1 MEDPPANFNR
11 LAPGREVRLRY
22 GYIIRCESVVRDAVG
37 QVVEL
42 RCTYDPASRGG
53 TAADGRK
60 VRGTIHWVAA
70 EPSIT
75 AEIRLYD
82 RLFADEQP
90 DEGKEG
96 ADYKT
101 CLNPQSLQILKASR
115 VEPSLVNARPGDR
128 FQFERLGYFYV
139 EPETSAPGRPVFNRI
154 VTLRDTWAKLTA
166 SPEGELPAEGRRSQ
180 RKNAAMEP
188 VVVHDPL
195 AGLSADDLA
204 NLRRLTASY
213 GIADADARILID
225 DPPLGEFFEA
235 AVREHANPPGV
246 ANWVVNDLRRELKGW
261 DSKEQALDQLRLTPA
276 DLGALVT
283 LIDDGTVTGR
293 AAKTVFEGLLAGEGR
308 PAEIVAARGL
318 RQLDDAAELE
328 HLVDGVLAGEAEN
341 VALYRDGKTALFGF
355 FVGQV
360 MKASRGR
367 ADPAS
372 VGRLLRQRL
381 EG

>member
-1 MEDPPANFNR
+1 
-11 LAPGREVRLRY
+11 
-22 GYIIRCESVVRDAVG
+22 
-37 QVVEL
+37 
-42 RCTYDPASRGG
+42 
-53 TAADGRK
+53 
-60 VRGTIHWVAA
+60 
-70 EPSIT
+70 
-75 AEIRLYD
+75 
-82 RLFADEQP
+82 
-90 DEGKEG
+90 
-96 ADYKT
+96 
-101 CLNPQSLQILKASR
+101 
-115 VEPSLVNARPGDR
+115 
-128 FQFERLGYFYV
+128 
-139 EPETSAPGRPVFNRI
+139 
-154 VTLRDTWAKLTA
+154 
-166 SPEGELPAEGRRSQ
+166 
-180 RKNAAMEP
+180 MEP

-195 AGLSADDLA
+195 AGLSVDDLA

-246 ANWVVNDLRRELKGW
+246 ANWVVNDLRRELKGR

-308 PAEIVAARGL
+308 PAEIVAVRGL
-318 RQLDDAAELE
+318 QQLDDAAELE